1 MNISNCHPGRATG
14 IVVVVAIL
22 YLTLLHTHIKKQDSS
37 SDARFAVVN
46 SGCLRL
52 IDKVYNI
59 NGAMT
64 FLIKPKGRASEWLYI
79 EDWHFGTGIT
89 IHDFKIRTD
98 MSGRISVADGQEY
111 EILEGCPILLRMWND
126 EFCVNFQTRSGYK
139 SIYKDFH
146 DKIYH
151 IGVSAS
157 QPLRVRIKSNWYEFL

>member
-1 MNISNCHPGRATG
+1 MDISK

-22 YLTLLHTHIKKQDSS
+22 YLTLLHTLLHTHIKKPDSS

-52 IDKVYNI
+52 IDKVYNV

-64 FLIKPKGRASEWLYI
+64 FLIKPSGRVSEWLYI

-111 EILEGCPILLRMWND
+111 EILEGYPILLRMWND
-126 EFCVNFQTRSGYK
+126 EFCVSFQTKSGYK